1 MTSPSPAGLL
11 EEPWRPVFLLR
22 FAVFTRREASE
33 LKMRWRRRSWRAEL
47 GPDGWVNGHLVPDA
61 QCFLNQSPLGRFDSC
76 RGSFSLLSLFE
87 TTHALWRSDTLTGV
101 KGPISA
107 VGMFPLR
114 PAQWQ
119 VSVFSGHGN

>member
-1 MTSPSPAGLL
+1 MVEETFLASRAGSGRMG
-11 EEPWRPVFLLR
+11 EWTPRPR
-22 FAVFTRREASE
+22 C
-33 LKMRWRRRSWRAEL
+33 AER
-47 GPDGWVNGHLVPDA
+47 
-61 QCFLNQSPLGRFDSC
+61 FLNRSPLGRFDSC

-114 PAQWQ
+114 PVQWQ